1 MGVPSPSINQSRN
14 IGTHSIALGNRVY
27 NIGTL
32 SETRPYLGM
41 LNQYGTGVL
50 GMATG
55 SDIQGDGVLGIAH
68 SNTMNVGVH
77 GVAAQ
82 SIKTGNVIVNTL
94 TSVGGLFMTY
104 DDQSGAFNTMNN
116 AHFLNS
122 GLNLYGAHI
131 GVYGGVENS
140 SNNQSGSLMG
150 LFAGVY
156 GEAASQ
162 TNSWAGYFNGNIGTT
177 AGFFQVSDS
186 IVKTSV
192 VNLSSDSSLHI
203 LAQLHPKT
211 YTLDSANYP
220 SLGLNSQPQIGLF
233 AQEVE
238 RVIPSA
244 VRLIHHPATIDSVG
258 NIITAAYD
266 VKGLNYLELIPV
278 LVSAIKSLDST
289 NKSLQDQIN
298 TITAAQTGARSAAA
312 SPSNAVAKGT
322 EVHLSD
328 LEIVL
333 NQNSPN
339 PFAEQ
344 TIISYI
350 IPDNVKDA
358 NIVFYTLGGTVLKN
372 IRINE
377 RGQGQMTVYAENLS
391 AGMYTYSLVAD
402 GNIVATK
409 KMICEKK

>member
-1 MGVPSPSINQSRN
+1 
-14 IGTHSIALGNRVY
+14 L
-27 NIGTL
+27 
-32 SETRPYLGM
+32 
-41 LNQYGTGVL
+41 
-50 GMATG
+50 
-55 SDIQGDGVLGIAH
+55 
-68 SNTMNVGVH
+68 
-77 GVAAQ
+77 
-82 SIKTGNVIVNTL
+82 K
-94 TSVGGLFMTY
+94 
-104 DDQSGAFNTMNN
+104 
-116 AHFLNS
+116 
-122 GLNLYGAHI
+122 
-131 GVYGGVENS
+131 
-140 SNNQSGSLMG
+140 
-150 LFAGVY
+150 
-156 GEAASQ
+156 
-162 TNSWAGYFNGNIGTT
+162 
-177 AGFFQVSDS
+177 
-186 IVKTSV
+186 
-192 VNLSSDSSLHI
+192 SDSSLHI

-220 SLGLNSQPQIGLF
+220 SLGLNNQPQIGLF

-244 VRLIHHPATIDSVG
+244 VRQIHHPATVDSAG
-258 NIITAAYD
+258 NVIIAAYD
-266 VKGLNYLELIPV
+266 VKGLNYLQLIPV
-278 LVSAIKSLDST
+278 LISAIKSLDST
-289 NKSLQDQIN
+289 NKSLQNQIN
-298 TITAAQTGARSAAA
+298 AITAAQTGARSAAA
-312 SPSNAVAKGT
+312 SLSNAVAKGT

-372 IRINE
+372 IRITE

>member
-1 MGVPSPSINQSRN
+1 LSR
-14 IGTHSIALGNRVY
+14 
-27 NIGTL
+27 
-32 SETRPYLGM
+32 
-41 LNQYGTGVL
+41 
-50 GMATG
+50 
-55 SDIQGDGVLGIAH
+55 
-68 SNTMNVGVH
+68 
-77 GVAAQ
+77 
-82 SIKTGNVIVNTL
+82 
-94 TSVGGLFMTY
+94 
-104 DDQSGAFNTMNN
+104 
-116 AHFLNS
+116 
-122 GLNLYGAHI
+122 
-131 GVYGGVENS
+131 
-140 SNNQSGSLMG
+140 
-150 LFAGVY
+150 
-156 GEAASQ
+156 
-162 TNSWAGYFNGNIGTT
+162 
-177 AGFFQVSDS
+177 
-186 IVKTSV
+186 
-192 VNLSSDSSLHI
+192 
-203 LAQLHPKT
+203 LHPKI

-220 SLGLNSQPQIGLF
+220 SLSLNSNPQIGLF

-244 VRLIHHPATIDSVG
+244 VRVINHPATEDSLG
-258 NIITAAYD
+258 NIVHPAVS
-266 VKGLNYLELIPV
+266 VKALNYIELIPV
-278 LVSAIKSLDST
+278 LISAIKSLDST
-289 NKSLQDQIN
+289 NKSLQNQIN

-312 SPSNAVAKGT
+312 SPSNADAKGT

-372 IRINE
+372 IRISE

>member
-1 MGVPSPSINQSRN
+1 
-14 IGTHSIALGNRVY
+14 
-27 NIGTL
+27 
-32 SETRPYLGM
+32 
-41 LNQYGTGVL
+41 
-50 GMATG
+50 
-55 SDIQGDGVLGIAH
+55 
-68 SNTMNVGVH
+68 
-77 GVAAQ
+77 
-82 SIKTGNVIVNTL
+82 
-94 TSVGGLFMTY
+94 
-104 DDQSGAFNTMNN
+104 
-116 AHFLNS
+116 
-122 GLNLYGAHI
+122 
-131 GVYGGVENS
+131 
-140 SNNQSGSLMG
+140 
-150 LFAGVY
+150 
-156 GEAASQ
+156 
-162 TNSWAGYFNGNIGTT
+162 
-177 AGFFQVSDS
+177 
-186 IVKTSV
+186 
-192 VNLSSDSSLHI
+192 
-203 LAQLHPKT
+203 
-211 YTLDSANYP
+211 
-220 SLGLNSQPQIGLF
+220 
-233 AQEVE
+233 
-238 RVIPSA
+238 
-244 VRLIHHPATIDSVG
+244 
-258 NIITAAYD
+258 
-266 VKGLNYLELIPV
+266 
-278 LVSAIKSLDST
+278 
-289 NKSLQDQIN
+289 QIN